1 MVGTI
6 ETQVAVVGSG
16 PAGLTLASLLHKR
29 GVACVVIDKFDREQ
43 LLARARAGFLERR
56 TVQLLDR
63 LGVSKRLRTEGLPH
77 TACEFRCDGEIVRL
91 DYTDLC
97 GDTPSFVYPQQEVVA
112 DLLDGYE
119 SAGGSALLG
128 RPVVELG
135 TERGL
140 PVVRCADGTVVRAE
154 VVVEAAGQYGP
165 VRAALPAGAFTEY
178 DVRHGVRLLGVLAQT
193 PPFAPHTIYGQ
204 HTDGFAGQMLRSPD
218 VTRLYLEVAD
228 DEGLADWPEERIWRE
243 LDGRLALSPGT
254 LRRGPVLERSLVE
267 MRTWVVEPMHLGR
280 VALVGDAAH
289 IVPPS
294 GGKGMNLAMAD
305 AADLAAALGR
315 HFRDGAIGDVGEV
328 LAAYSR
334 RRLADVWQV
343 QEFSH
348 FMLHLQHGPRPGT
361 PDAGYVE
368 ALRRARL
375 FRLRDDPAY
384 ARAFLERYMG
394 PELAP
399 ELASDI

>member
-1 MVGTI
+1 MGTV
-6 ETQVAVVGSG
+6 ETQVAVVGAG
-16 PAGLTLASLLHKR
+16 PAGLTLAALLHER
-29 GVACVVIDKFDREQ
+29 GVACVVIDKFDRDQ
-43 LLARARAGFLERR
+43 LVARARAGFLERR
-56 TVQLLDR
+56 TVQLMDR
-63 LGVSKRLRTEGLPH
+63 LGCSKPLRTEGLPH
-77 TACEFRCDGEIVRL
+77 TACEFRCDGEVVRL
-91 DYTDLC
+91 DYAELC

-119 SAGGSALLG
+119 SAGGAALLG
-128 RPVVELG
+128 RPVVGLG

-140 PVVRCADGTVVRAE
+140 PAVRCADGTTVRAE

-165 VRAALPAGAFTEY
+165 VRAALPADAFTEY

-193 PPFAPHTIYGQ
+193 PPFAPHTVYGQ
-204 HTDGFAGQMLRSPD
+204 HRDGFAGQMLRSPEM
-218 VTRLYLEVAD
+218 TRLYLEVA
-228 DEGLADWPEERIWRE
+228 EEESLEDWPEERVWRE
-243 LDGRLALSPGT
+243 LDSRLALPPGA
-254 LRRGPVLERSLVE
+254 LRRGPVSERSIVE
-267 MRTWVVEPMHLGR
+267 MRTRVVEPMHLGR

-315 HFRDGAIGDVGEV
+315 HFSEGAAGDVGEV

-348 FMLHLQHGPRPGT
+348 FMLHLQHGPHPGT
-361 PDAGYVE
+361 PDVGYLE
-368 ALRRARL
+368 QLRRARL

-394 PELAP
+394 PELTP
-399 ELASDI
+399 EL

>member
-1 MVGTI
+1 MGTI
-6 ETQVAVVGSG
+6 ETQVAVVGAG
-16 PAGLTLASLLHKR
+16 PAGLTLATLLHER
-29 GVACVVIDKFDREQ
+29 GVDCVVVDKFDHEQ
-43 LLARARAGFLERR
+43 LVARARAGFLERR

-63 LGVSKRLRTEGLPH
+63 LGRSKRLRAEGLPH
-77 TACEFRCDGEIVRL
+77 TACEFRYDGEVVRL
-91 DYTDLC
+91 DYGELC
-97 GDTPSFVYPQQEVVA
+97 GDAPSFVYPQQEVVA
-112 DLLDGYE
+112 DLLEGYQA
-119 SAGGSALLG
+119 AGGSVLLG
-128 RPVVELG
+128 HPVVGLG
-135 TERGL
+135 DERGL
-140 PVVRCADGTVVRAE
+140 PVVRCAEGTVVRAE

-165 VRAALPAGAFTEY
+165 VRGALPAEAFTEY

-193 PPFAPHTIYGQ
+193 PPFAPHTVYGQ
-204 HTDGFAGQMLRSPD
+204 HGDGFAGQMLRSPE
-218 VTRLYLEVAD
+218 VTRLYVEVA
-228 DEGLADWPEERIWRE
+228 EGEGVADWPEERLWRE
-243 LDGRLALSPGT
+243 LEGRLALPPGV

-267 MRTWVVEPMHLGR
+267 MRTRVVEPMHLGR

-305 AADLAAALGR
+305 AADLAVALGR
-315 HFRDGAIGDVGEV
+315 YFCGGAGGEVGEV

-361 PDAGYVE
+361 PDAEYLE
-368 ALRRARL
+368 RLRRARL
-375 FRLRDDPAY
+375 FRLREDPAY

-399 ELASDI
+399 EI

>member
-1 MVGTI
+1 
-6 ETQVAVVGSG
+6 
-16 PAGLTLASLLHKR
+16 
-29 GVACVVIDKFDREQ
+29 
-43 LLARARAGFLERR
+43 
-56 TVQLLDR
+56 
-63 LGVSKRLRTEGLPH
+63 
-77 TACEFRCDGEIVRL
+77 
-91 DYTDLC
+91 
-97 GDTPSFVYPQQEVVA
+97 
-112 DLLDGYE
+112 
-119 SAGGSALLG
+119 
-128 RPVVELG
+128 
-135 TERGL
+135 
-140 PVVRCADGTVVRAE
+140 
-154 VVVEAAGQYGP
+154 
-165 VRAALPAGAFTEY
+165 
-178 DVRHGVRLLGVLAQT
+178 
-193 PPFAPHTIYGQ
+193 
-204 HTDGFAGQMLRSPD
+204 
-218 VTRLYLEVAD
+218 
-228 DEGLADWPEERIWRE
+228 
-243 LDGRLALSPGT
+243 
-254 LRRGPVLERSLVE
+254 
-267 MRTWVVEPMHLGR
+267 MHLGR

-315 HFRDGAIGDVGEV
+315 HFSEDPGGDVSEV

-368 ALRRARL
+368 GLRRARL

-399 ELASDI
+399 GL

>member
-1 MVGTI
+1 M
-6 ETQVAVVGSG
+6 ETQVAVVGAG
-16 PAGLTLASLLHKR
+16 PAGLTLATLLRER
-29 GVACVVIDKFDREQ
+29 GVDCVVIDKFDRDQ

-56 TVQLLDR
+56 TVQLMDR
-63 LGVSKRLRTEGLPH
+63 LGLSKRLRTEGLPH
-77 TACEFRCDGEIVRL
+77 TACEFRCEGEVVRL
-91 DYTDLC
+91 DYAELC

-119 SAGGSALLG
+119 SAGGALLAG
-128 RPVVELG
+128 RPVVGLG

-140 PVVRCADGTVVRAE
+140 PLVRCADGTVVRAE
-154 VVVEAAGQYGP
+154 VVAEAAGQYGP

-178 DVRHGVRLLGVLAQT
+178 DVQHGVRLLGVLAQT
-193 PPFAPHTIYGQ
+193 PPFAPHTVYGQ
-204 HTDGFAGQMLRSPD
+204 HSAGFAGQMLRSSE
-218 VTRLYLEVAD
+218 VTRLYLEAA
-228 DEGLADWPEERIWRE
+228 EGETPADWPEDRVWRE
-243 LDGRLALSPGT
+243 LDERLALPPGT

-267 MRTWVVEPMHLGR
+267 MRTRVVEPMHLGR
-280 VALVGDAAH
+280 VALLGDAAH

-305 AADLAAALGR
+305 AADLATALGR
-315 HFRDGAIGDVGEV
+315 HFAEGAAQDVGEV

-361 PDAGYVE
+361 PDAGYLE
-368 ALRRARL
+368 GLRRARL

-394 PELAP
+394 PGLAP
-399 ELASDI
+399 EL

>member
-1 MVGTI
+1 MGTI
-6 ETQVAVVGSG
+6 ETQVAVVGAG
-16 PAGLTLASLLHKR
+16 PAGLTLATLLHQR
-29 GVACVVIDKFDREQ
+29 GVACVVIDKFRRDQ
-43 LLARARAGFLERR
+43 LVARSRAGFLERR
-56 TVQLLDR
+56 TARLLDH
-63 LGVSKRLRTEGLPH
+63 LGRSKRLHAEGLPH
-77 TACEFRCDGEIVRL
+77 TACEFRCDGEVVRL
-91 DYTDLC
+91 DYADLC
-97 GDTPSFVYPQQEVVA
+97 GGIPSFVYPQHELVA
-112 DLLDGYE
+112 DLLDGYV
-119 SAGGSALLG
+119 SDGGAVLLG
-128 RPVVELG
+128 RPVVGLG
-135 TERGL
+135 TERAL

-165 VRAALPAGAFTEY
+165 VRAALPADAFTQY

-193 PPFAPHTIYGQ
+193 PPFAPHTVYGQ
-204 HTDGFAGQMLRSPD
+204 HRDGFAGQMLRSAE
-218 VTRLYLEVAD
+218 VTRLYLEVPPG
-228 DEGLADWPEERIWRE
+228 ESLEDWPEARIWRE
-243 LDGRLALSPGT
+243 LDARLALPPGA

-315 HFRDGAIGDVGEV
+315 HFCEDSAGDLGEV

-348 FMLHLQHGPRPGT
+348 FMLHLQHGPLPGA
-361 PDAGYVE
+361 PDAGYLE
-368 ALRRARL
+368 KLRRARL

-384 ARAFLERYMG
+384 TRAFLERYMG
-394 PELAP
+394 PELP
-399 ELASDI
+399 PGL

>member
-1 MVGTI
+1 MGTI
-6 ETQVAVVGSG
+6 ETQVAIVGAG
-16 PAGLTLASLLHKR
+16 PSGLTLAGLLHER
-29 GVACVVIDKFDREQ
+29 GVACVVIDKFDRDQ
-43 LLARARAGFLERR
+43 LVARARAGFLERR
-56 TVQLLDR
+56 TVQLLGR
-63 LGVSKRLRTEGLPH
+63 LGCSKRLRAEGLPH
-77 TACEFRCDGEIVRL
+77 TACEFRCDGEVIRL
-91 DYTDLC
+91 DYADLC

-119 SAGGSALLG
+119 SAGGAALLG
-128 RPVVELG
+128 RPVVGLG
-135 TERGL
+135 TEREL

-165 VRAALPAGAFTEY
+165 VRAALPTEAFTEY

-193 PPFAPHTIYGQ
+193 PPFAPHTVYGQ
-204 HTDGFAGQMLRSPD
+204 HTDGFAGQMLRSPE
-218 VTRLYLEVAD
+218 VTRLYLEVAE
-228 DEGLADWPEERIWRE
+228 DESLADWPEERIWRE
-243 LDGRLALSPGT
+243 LDDRLSLPPGA
-254 LRRGPVLERSLVE
+254 LRRGPVLERSVVE
-267 MRTWVVEPMHLGR
+267 MRTWVLEPMHLGR

-305 AADLAAALGR
+305 AADLAGALIR
-315 HFRDGAIGDVGEV
+315 HFRADAAGDTPGDVSEV

-384 ARAFLERYMG
+384 ARAFLDRYMG
-394 PELAP
+394 PELDPA
-399 ELASDI
+399 L